1 MKEGESK
8 GSESFENGWLKA
20 AEAIRLEDYT
30 YDLPDERIAKY
41 PLENRD
47 QSKLL
52 IYKSGEIA
60 HQHFTDL
67 PENLPAE
74 TLLVFNDTKVIPA
87 RAYFKKET
95 GAVIEILLLHPELP
109 TRVINDAMLV
119 KHSCVWECMIGNK
132 KRWKLADHLTTEI
145 EINNQKVSLSVN
157 YEDYDQNLVR
167 LTWDGDCVFL
177 DIVKALGEIPLP
189 PYLNRDT
196 EERDSETY
204 QTVYAHHDGAVAA
217 PTAGLHFTPQ
227 IFEKLES
234 KGVKRSFLTLHV
246 GAGTF
251 QPIKVSSVTEHRM
264 HSEQVVFTKHLINDL
279 LGSLEMIIP
288 VGTTSLRSLESLYWF
303 GVKLFRGETTD
314 FFIEKLYPYPFDE
327 KDLPSASEA
336 LRSILAFM
344 EEQNTNHI
352 VGETEIFI
360 FPGYKFRLCKGIVTN
375 FHQPGSTLILL
386 VAALTGQ
393 DWKRIY
399 AEALAKD
406 YRFLSYGDSS
416 LLWRKG

>member
-1 MKEGESK
+1 MEEAESQ
-8 GSESFENGWLKA
+8 GSENSEHSWLKA
-20 AEAIRLEDYT
+20 AESIRLEDYT

-60 HQHFTDL
+60 HKRFSDL
-67 PENLPAE
+67 PENLPAK

-119 KHSCVWECMIGNK
+119 KNSCVWECMIGNK
-132 KRWKLADHLTTEI
+132 KRWKLADKLTTDI
-145 EINNQKVSLSVN
+145 EINGQRVSLSVS

-167 LTWDGDCVFL
+167 LTWTGDFVFL

-189 PYLNRDT
+189 PYLNRNT
-196 EERDSETY
+196 EACDSETY

-217 PTAGLHFTPQ
+217 PTAGLHFTPEVFQ
-227 IFEKLES
+227 NLEA
-234 KGVKRSFLTLHV
+234 KGVNKSFLTLHV

-251 QPIKVSSVTEHRM
+251 QPIKVNSVTEHRM
-264 HSEQVVFTKHLINDL
+264 HSEQVVFTKQLVADL
-279 LGSLEMIIP
+279 LKNIESIVP

-303 GVKLFRGETTD
+303 GVKLFRKETTE
-314 FFIEKLYPYPFDE
+314 FFIEKLYPYPFKE
-327 KDLPSASEA
+327 EDLPSPNEA
-336 LRSILAFM
+336 LQAILYFM
-344 EEQNTNHI
+344 EEQNTDHI

-360 FPGYKFRLCKGIVTN
+360 FPGYKFRFCQGLVTN

-399 AEALAKD
+399 TEAFEKD

-416 LLWRKG
+416 LLWRVY